1 MIDTAQQL
9 AELTRTGV
17 VTVAVRAK
25 PGARK
30 TELIEAMADGTW
42 KIALAA
48 VPEDGAANLELQRF
62 LAELFGVNK
71 TQVSILAGASA
82 RRKLVRIMRAA

>member
-1 MIDTAQQL
+1 MDITKQL
-9 AELTRTGV
+9 AELARTGTI
-17 VTVAVRAK
+17 TVAVRAK

-42 KIALAA
+42 KIAVAA

-62 LAELFGVNK
+62 LAGLFTVNK

-82 RRKLVRIMRAA
+82 RRKLVRIIRAA